1 MDKHKPNQETMRIAI
16 LGLGTVGTGVA
27 RLLRENWPI
36 IHLKTGLNLEVA
48 KVLVRDASKPRP
60 GLEDLPLTTNVQ
72 EILEDPSIKIVVEL
86 MGGVEPART
95 YMVEALRRGK
105 TVVTANKDVVSQYG
119 KDLYAAG
126 EIGDAELY
134 FEASVGGGIPVIR
147 PLKESLAANRMQKV
161 MGIVNG
167 TTNYILTQMT
177 QHGRPYEEALR
188 EAQEL
193 GYAEPDPTNDVQGYD
208 AARKLA
214 ILCSICFLSRV
225 TPDKVYTEGITRI
238 TPTDIAYGRQF
249 GWVVKLLG
257 IGKEVDG
264 QIEARVHP
272 AFIPQ
277 DHPLAAVSG
286 VLNAIFAV
294 GEPVGETM
302 FYGRGA
308 GAGPTASAVVS
319 DLIAAALSK
328 RTPGRRAGDACTC
341 FFQKRVLPIEE
352 TRSRYYLRLRC
363 ADRAGVLADIARI
376 FGEEDVSIAQVI
388 QGTGGPDRPD
398 GGAEAELVL
407 VTHTVM
413 DANVQRVVRRLKER
427 PEIVKAV
434 ENVIRVEG

>member
-1 MDKHKPNQETMRIAI
+1 MDKQTMRIAI
-16 LGLGTVGTGVA
+16 LGLGTVGCGVI
-27 RLLRENWPI
+27 RLLRENWTI
-36 IHLKTGLNLEVA
+36 IHMKTGLNLELA

-60 GLEDLPLTTNVQ
+60 GMEDLPLTTDFN

-95 YMVEALRRGK
+95 YMVEALKRGK
-105 TVVTANKDVVSQYG
+105 TVVTANKDVVSEYG
-119 KDLYAAG
+119 KDLYDAG
-126 EIGDAELY
+126 DIGDAELY

-147 PLKESLAANRMQKV
+147 PMKESLAANRMKKV

-177 QHGRPYEEALR
+177 QHGTPYEEALR
-188 EAQEL
+188 EAQAL
-193 GYAEPDPTNDVQGYD
+193 GYAEPDPTNDVQGFD
-208 AARKLA
+208 AARKMA
-214 ILCSICFLSRV
+214 ILCSIAFMSRV
-225 TPDKVYTEGITRI
+225 KPGMVYTEGITRI
-238 TPTDIAYGRQF
+238 TPEDIEYGKTF

-272 AFIPQ
+272 VFIRA

-286 VLNAIFAV
+286 SLNAIFTE
-294 GEPVGETM
+294 GDPVGENM

-341 FFQKRVLPIEE
+341 LFEKKVLPISE

-363 ADRAGVLADIARI
+363 PDRVGGLARI
-376 FGEEDVSIAQVI
+376 AKVFGEEDVSIAQVI
-388 QGTGGPDRPD
+388 QGSGGPDHED
-398 GGAEAELVL
+398 SGDEAIVVM
-407 VTHTVM
+407 VTHTVR
-413 DANVQRVVRRLKER
+413 DANLQAVVRRLKEM
-427 PEIVKAV
+427 PDVVYAV
-434 ENVIRVEG
+434 ESVIRVEA